1 VPEADVLLEVL
12 TPLGLRVRVS
22 RRRWELITTVKHP
35 AMAGGETRVQ
45 ATLAS
50 PDEARQSRADP
61 GMLLFYKA
69 ESAKRWTCAVVKRTN
84 GEAFLVTAYPTDAIK
99 EGVRIWPK

>member
-1 VPEADVLLEVL
+1 MPESDVLFEVV

-35 AMAGGETRVQ
+35 VMADGEIRVR
-45 ATLAS
+45 ATLEG
-50 PDEARQSRADP
+50 PEEVRESRSEP
-61 GMLLFYKA
+61 RMLIFYKA

-84 GEAFLVTAYPTDAIK
+84 GEAFLVTGYPTDAIK
-99 EGVRIWPK
+99 EGVCIWPK